1 MMCFR
6 HKLPRV
12 HANFVQAYCLVSS
25 TVHLEEVFA
34 FRHEP
39 NTLSPSTREL
49 FKKHVFPEL
58 IHNNS
63 ALGYSH

>member
-1 MMCFR
+1 M
-6 HKLPRV
+6 
-12 HANFVQAYCLVSS
+12 QAYCLVSS